1 MNKKILPPEIVKFI
15 KENGVMTLATSDSE
29 PWVCTLYYG
38 TDENPTLY
46 LVTDPNSVHGKMI
59 EKNPNVAFNIFDSH
73 TKVTQP
79 KKGIQGKGICT
90 QVKDFKEVAKGLM
103 LWHKA
108 NPGNEARITIE
119 AIKKWKD
126 TRIYKIKPTYLKFF
140 NKELYGKDEYGIWE
154 L

>member
-59 EKNPNVAFNIFDSH
+59 EKNPNVAFNIFDFE
-73 TKVTQP
+73 V
-79 KKGIQGKGICT
+79 
-90 QVKDFKEVAKGLM
+90 VFDFWLQT
-103 LWHKA
+103 
-108 NPGNEARITIE
+108 GNHFVNCPQRKTVI
-119 AIKKWKD
+119 
-126 TRIYKIKPTYLKFF
+126 RHFQ
-140 NKELYGKDEYGIWE
+140 
-154 L
+154 